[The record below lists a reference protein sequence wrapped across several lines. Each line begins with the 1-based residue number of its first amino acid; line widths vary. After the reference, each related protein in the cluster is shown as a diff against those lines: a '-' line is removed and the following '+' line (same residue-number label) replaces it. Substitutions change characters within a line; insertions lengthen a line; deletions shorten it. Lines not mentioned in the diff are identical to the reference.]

1 MSDEIFQKTIAVIFT
16 AWAISVC
23 ALVAAALYLHN
34 KCSIIS
40 YIANGN

>member
-1 MSDEIFQKTIAVIFT
+1 MSDEIFKKTIAAIIAV
-16 AWAISVC
+16 WAISIC
-23 ALVAAALYLHN
+23 ALVGAALYLQS

>member
-1 MSDEIFQKTIAVIFT
+1 MSDKAFKKTLAAIFT

-23 ALVAAALYLHN
+23 ALVGAALYLQS

-40 YIANGN
+40 YISNGN

>member
-1 MSDEIFQKTIAVIFT
+1 MSDRAFKKTLVAIFT

-23 ALVAAALYLHN
+23 ALIAAALYLQS